1 MSDAKI
7 ELDEG
12 GLGLLCAALYL
23 RQCYIFR
30 EAIRYDAQG
39 RALQLPQDLLPAS
52 DRRTAKRPL
61 KLWRCRLCEHLE
73 AGPDHNGRHNRPA
86 PGMIERARALKITD
100 FAFGWHHLYAEP
112 DLIGY
117 VKPRTPARIKC
128 DRDTPIAKRWG
139 DSATHALERL
149 CLSER
154 AAFAFDP
161 ERGVYPPTPALPDE
175 ISFAVMVADI
185 CQAPE
190 PGKAGRPPKS
200 GPNEALMP
208 EIIRVAR
215 AKLHECGSKN
225 GAARAALTEL
235 NIPIVKPNR
244 GTGNGQEFIA
254 SSEQSALNTIA
265 RRMADIGR
273 AGH

>member
-1 MSDAKI
+1 MVDAKI
-7 ELDEG
+7 ELNER

-23 RQCYIFR
+23 RQSYLFR
-30 EAIRYDAQG
+30 EAVRRDALG
-39 RALQLPQDLLPAS
+39 RALQLPQDLFPVC

-117 VKPRTPARIKC
+117 VKPRTLARPAC

-139 DSATHALERL
+139 DSATQALERL
-149 CLSER
+149 YLSES
-154 AAFAFDP
+154 AAFDP
-161 ERGVYPPTPALPDE
+161 ENGPCVPDPALPDE

-208 EIIRVAR
+208 EIIQVAR

-225 GAARAALTEL
+225 GAAKAALAEL
-235 NIPIVKPNR
+235 DIVIVIP
-244 GTGNGQEFIA
+244 GQETGSGREFQA
-254 SSEQSALNTIA
+254 QNLRSALNTIA
-265 RRMADIGR
+265 RRMDDIGR
-273 AGH
+273 GGH